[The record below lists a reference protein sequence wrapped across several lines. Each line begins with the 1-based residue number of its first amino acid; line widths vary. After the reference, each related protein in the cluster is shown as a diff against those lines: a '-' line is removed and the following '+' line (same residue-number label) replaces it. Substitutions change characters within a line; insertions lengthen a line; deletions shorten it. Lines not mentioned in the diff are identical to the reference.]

1 MNESYDHTPLVNPT
15 IPSVGGG
22 FHQPDPPLGEVESD
36 REPIASLATA
46 IEGVLREPRRV
57 LFQLTQPQQGRL
69 VRDLVCVTLVSASIY
84 GLVVGTFSGG
94 EQLLAAPVKIA
105 GGLLLSALICL
116 PSLYIFSCLS
126 GARARLG
133 EMCGL
138 LAAFL
143 ALMTILLIGFA
154 PVAWVFSQSTA
165 SVAAMGALHL
175 VFWFI
180 ATGFGLRL
188 LERGFRHHGAQAGM
202 MRIWTILFLLVAL
215 QMTTALRPLVGTAPT
230 LLPATKQFF
239 LAHWMEAFN

>member
-1 MNESYDHTPLVNPT
+1 MY
-15 IPSVGGG
+15 
-22 FHQPDPPLGEVESD
+22 
-36 REPIASLATA
+36 
-46 IEGVLREPRRV
+46 
-57 LFQLTQPQQGRL
+57 QLTQSQQGRL
-69 VRDLVCVTLVSASIY
+69 TRDLVLLTLVCSFIY

-105 GGLLLSALICL
+105 GGLLLSAVICL

-126 GARARLG
+126 GASARLSEVG
-133 EMCGL
+133 GL
-138 LAAFL
+138 FAAFL

-165 SVAAMGALHL
+165 SVATMGALHL
-175 VFWFI
+175 LFWFI

-188 LERGFRHHGAQAGM
+188 LERGFHHHGTQGGM
-202 MRIWTILFLLVAL
+202 MRIWTVIFLLVAL

-239 LAHWMEAFN
+239 VTHWMEAFQ